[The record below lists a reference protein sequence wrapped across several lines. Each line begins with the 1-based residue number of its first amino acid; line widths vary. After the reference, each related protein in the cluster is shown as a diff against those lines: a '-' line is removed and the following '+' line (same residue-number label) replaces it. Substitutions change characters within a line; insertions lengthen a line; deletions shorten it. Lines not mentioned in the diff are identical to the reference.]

1 MHKGTITYHFSDNLG
16 DYIQTLAASKL
27 LGAGPYTHCDREQLH
42 TYQGPEVA
50 LLMNGW
56 FMANPKHWPPAPGI
70 RPLLLS
76 MHVNPT
82 AAAGMLSGKG
92 LEYFKKH
99 GPVGCRDHYTLR
111 LLQQKGISA
120 YFSGCLTLTLQRSD
134 WVPKNTPRKGIL
146 VLSALDRLLPNR
158 KALWQQKKFVQ
169 WGIQTLKYPFKL
181 RQAQK
186 AQNHLQHFLAKQSK
200 PISYASQIVP
210 TPLEDN
216 AAYFEAAS
224 EQLKKIASAEL
235 VITSRI
241 HTALPAVAL
250 GTPVVFLADGLQHP
264 NQMSRLEGLTDLFP
278 VCTAQNLDTPAI
290 EALQP
295 TQKYRAI
302 AGDIRETVAAFL
314 KSF

>member
-1 MHKGTITYHFSDNLG
+1 M
-16 DYIQTLAASKL
+16 
-27 LGAGPYTHCDREQLH
+27 
-42 TYQGPEVA
+42 
-50 LLMNGW
+50 
-56 FMANPKHWPPAPGI
+56 
-70 RPLLLS
+70 
-76 MHVNPT
+76 
-82 AAAGMLSGKG
+82 
-92 LEYFKKH
+92 
-99 GPVGCRDHYTLR
+99 
-111 LLQQKGISA
+111 
-120 YFSGCLTLTLQRSD
+120 
-134 WVPKNTPRKGIL
+134 
-146 VLSALDRLLPNR
+146 
-158 KALWQQKKFVQ
+158 
-169 WGIQTLKYPFKL
+169 
-181 RQAQK
+181 
-186 AQNHLQHFLAKQSK
+186 
-200 PISYASQIVP
+200 P

-295 TQKYRAI
+295 TQKHRAI
-302 AGDIRETVAAFL
+302 AADIREAVAAFL

>member
-16 DYIQTLAASKL
+16 DYIQTLAATKL
-27 LGAGPYTHCDREQLH
+27 LGPGPYTHCDREQLH
-42 TYQGPEVA
+42 TYDGPDVA

-70 RPLLLS
+70 RPLMLS
-76 MHVNPT
+76 MHINPT
-82 AAAGMLSGKG
+82 AEATMLSGKG
-92 LEYFKKH
+92 IEYFKKH
-99 GPVGCRDHYTLR
+99 SPIGCRDHYTLR
-111 LLQQKGISA
+111 LLQQKGIPA

-169 WGIQTLKYPFKL
+169 WGVQTLKSPFKK
-181 RQAQK
+181 RQAQR
-186 AQNHLQHFLAKQSK
+186 AQHYLQHFLTKQSK

-210 TPLEDN
+210 VPLENN

-224 EQLKKIASAEL
+224 EQLKKIGSAEL

-264 NQMSRLEGLTDLFP
+264 NQMSRLEGLTNMFT
-278 VCTAQNLDTPAI
+278 VCTAQNLATRSF
-290 EALQP
+290 EELQP
-295 TQKYRAI
+295 SQKHMAI
-302 AGDIRETVAAFL
+302 ADRIREEVAAFL
-314 KSF
+314 KSL